1 MPGSGHRP
9 QTRHMTIRTAFSPLL
24 GLGLLLAVPAAAAAT
39 PTAFTATYDVS
50 QGGEPMGVATVT
62 LRAAGNGEWVYSK
75 DVKGTGG
82 LAAMLGASMSES
94 SRFRWKG
101 DVPEAVSYDY
111 RLQTGIKNKQRH
123 LAVDWTKQQ
132 VTVDEGKGPQTYP
145 SSPGMVERNTTS
157 LALGLALRDGKQQVT
172 LPVAVRQQVQ
182 AQSFKVTGKETV
194 QVRAGSFS
202 AERVDRTDAERGFSA
217 WYVPDRY
224 PVPVKLSQHDGGDLT
239 MELVSYQAH

>member
-1 MPGSGHRP
+1 
-9 QTRHMTIRTAFSPLL
+9 MTIRTAFSPLL

-123 LAVDWTKQQ
+123 LAVNWTKQQ

>member
-1 MPGSGHRP
+1 
-9 QTRHMTIRTAFSPLL
+9 MTIRTAFSPLL

-62 LRAAGNGEWVYSK
+62 LRAAGNGEWIYSK

-123 LAVDWTKQQ
+123 LAVDWTKRQ

>member
-1 MPGSGHRP
+1 MPGSGHRL

-239 MELVSYQAH
+239 MELVSYQGH